1 MDCSMPEMDG
11 AEATAQIR
19 KLQENTGVSIPIIG
33 VTAHALREDKQK
45 CLDAGMDDYLPKP
58 VKQDALLDMLTK
70 WTEGRVKTGTS
81 G

>member
-1 MDCSMPEMDG
+1 
-11 AEATAQIR
+11 
-19 KLQENTGVSIPIIG
+19 
-33 VTAHALREDKQK
+33 
-45 CLDAGMDDYLPKP
+45 MDDYLPKP